1 MPQLHWTIGIQNN
14 DPSTNSQI
22 MYFLESKTMTYQPT
36 IKCYVFGCEKNP
48 DDVCLFR
55 YQKKIDKTWKTIA
68 YKVNHNPILSNRHLF
83 ACPSQTGDYHIKLH
97 HTKYTLVAHKTSR
110 RFHTWNFTF
119 CLIPSKVSPLSHF
132 KIRRSWLRKLGIMCH
147 YPHLIVS
154 TKPEDFSL

>member
-1 MPQLHWTIGIQNN
+1 
-14 DPSTNSQI
+14 
-22 MYFLESKTMTYQPT
+22 MTHQPT
-36 IKCYVFGCEKNP
+36 VKSCIFWNP
-48 DDVCLFR
+48 KQWPTNQQSNAMFLGVRKTRMMFAYFDTK
-55 YQKKIDKTWKTIA
+55 KKIDKTWKTIA